1 MLAEELGYTPKN
13 SRADRRSTYMTEAS
27 EGTLLWEPSAELKEN
42 ANITRY
48 MCWLKRVAT
57 WLAP

>member
-1 MLAEELGYTPKN
+1 
-13 SRADRRSTYMTEAS
+13 MTEVS
-27 EGTLLWEPSAELKEN
+27 EGTLLWEPSAEFKEN

-48 MCWLKRVAT
+48 MRWLKRVAT